1 MKKPTKP
8 ISFILKKRQL
18 VLALLVACLGGAIY
32 LNYAVE
38 NGKIGTEVLRA
49 EESQSK
55 NYGESQWV
63 GGDLSESIPMD
74 MEYFEE
80 ARLNRETSRDEAVQ
94 TLKTM
99 LSEAEIT
106 KEKQESLTDDARNL
120 AKAIETEGKIENLIK
135 AKGFSECMAYYDG
148 KNVSVVVKTEGLREE
163 NVAQI
168 KDIVIETAEVPA
180 ENISIVEVN

>member
-1 MKKPTKP
+1 MKKP
-8 ISFILKKRQL
+8 ISFILKKRQI

-38 NGKIGTEVLRA
+38 NGKIGKEAIQTE
-49 EESQSK
+49 EQCK

-106 KEKQESLTDDARNL
+106 KEKQESLTEDAKNL
-120 AKAIETEGKIENLIK
+120 AKAIETEGKIENLVK

-168 KDIVIETAEVPA
+168 KDIVVETACVPA
-180 ENISIVEVN
+180 